1 MTTGNRALTQFTDRR
16 EAGRILSRA
25 LQHYTSRSNVI
36 VLGLSRGGVP
46 VAFEIARNLGAPLD
60 VFLVRKLHVP
70 AQPELAMGALASGG
84 TLVLDHNVISW
95 AGVTQQEI
103 DAARTRAARELTE
116 QEQRFRSGRPAL
128 DIRGKTVILV
138 DDGLATGSTMR
149 AAATA
154 IRQRHPGRLVVAVP
168 VAALESVEAVDL
180 VADEVVCLR
189 MPAPFTAVSEW
200 YADFTQL
207 SEEDVATLLHD
218 ARPVP
223 IGAGDQEC

>member
-1 MTTGNRALTQFTDRR
+1 MTTGNRSLTQFTDRR
-16 EAGRILSRA
+16 EAGRMLARA
-25 LQHYTSRSNVI
+25 LQHYTSRSNIV

-46 VAFEIARNLGAPLD
+46 VAFEVARSLGAPLD
-60 VFLVRKLHVP
+60 VFLV
-70 AQPELAMGALASGG
+70 
-84 TLVLDHNVISW
+84 NVISG

-103 DAARTRAARELTE
+103 DAARAHAARELTE
-116 QEQRFRSGRPAL
+116 HEQRFRSGRPAVDL
-128 DIRGKTVILV
+128 RGKTVILV

-154 IRQRHPGRLVVAVP
+154 IRQKHPGRIVVAVP
-168 VAALESVEAVDL
+168 VAALESVESVDL

-189 MPAPFTAVSEW
+189 MPSPFTTVSDW
-200 YADFTQL
+200 YADFTPL

-223 IGAGDQEC
+223 IGGGDREC